1 MVIVCIPALT
11 TIRQWSM
18 KKRWLEY
25 CPFFRGKITASPLR
39 VLATA
44 ERNR

>member
-25 CPFFRGKITASPLR
+25 CPFFRGKISLR
-39 VLATA
+39 VIF
-44 ERNR
+44 

>member
-1 MVIVCIPALT
+1 LT

-25 CPFFRGKITASPLR
+25 CPFFRGKITGGKARRLVILSVGIPG
-39 VLATA
+39 T
-44 ERNR
+44 